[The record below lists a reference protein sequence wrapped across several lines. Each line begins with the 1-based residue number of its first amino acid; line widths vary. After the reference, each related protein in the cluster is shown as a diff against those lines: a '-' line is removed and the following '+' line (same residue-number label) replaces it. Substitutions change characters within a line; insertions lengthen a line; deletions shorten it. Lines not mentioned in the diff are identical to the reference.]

1 MAILKIRNH
10 KVDVDIAAELAE
22 YDWGYN
28 AKWTADKLIAASPF
42 RDDSTPSF
50 FVNLNGK
57 YAGSFGDSGAYDDEY
72 KSGDFTKLLA
82 YLRAE
87 SREETERYLIDS
99 YGILYEDSDD
109 IRLPDIR
116 LIQRNSTVEL
126 PSETVTEAI
135 SPYLTRRGISPDVQR
150 IYGVGYGAAHK
161 GFTAIPWHSAD
172 GRLANIKYRSTSGK
186 KFFFEK
192 GATPVR
198 SLVYGLDIVNQN
210 REEMAIIC
218 EGEIDVMSWRTAGIA
233 AIGIGG
239 SSISR
244 EQIDAIKRSSIK
256 RLGLGGDNDAAGQS
270 LNEQVRRGLEGYV
283 ELYSVDYESLNDA
296 NEVLKTHSIEG
307 LQKLVNFTVSKL
319 RDNYLQICNI
329 TVI

>member
-1 MAILKIRNH
+1 MPIIKIRNH
-10 KVDVDIAAELAE
+10 EVDVDIESELAE

-28 AKWTADKLIAASPF
+28 AKWTHDKLIAASPF

-50 FVNLNGK
+50 FVNLDGE
-57 YAGSFGDSGAYDDEY
+57 YAGTFGDSGAYDDKY
-72 KSGDFTKLLA
+72 KSGNFTKLLA

-87 SREETERYLIDS
+87 SHEETERYLLDS
-99 YGILYEDSDD
+99 YGILYEDAED
-109 IRLPDIR
+109 IRLPEIR
-116 LIQRNSTVEL
+116 LIQRSPTVEI

-135 SPYLTRRGISPDVQR
+135 SPYLTRRGISTDVQR
-150 IYGVGYGAAHK
+150 MYRVGYNEAHK
-161 GFTAIPWHSAD
+161 GFTAIPWYTTD
-172 GRLANIKYRSTSGK
+172 GRLANVKYRSTSDK
-186 KFFFEK
+186 RFFYEK
-192 GATPVR
+192 GATPIR
-198 SLVYGLDIVNQN
+198 TLVYGLDVVNAR
-210 REEMAIIC
+210 REDTAVIC
-218 EGEIDVMSWRTAGIA
+218 EGEIDVMTWRTAGIA

-239 SSISR
+239 SSISD

-270 LNEQVRRGLEGYV
+270 LNEQVRRELEGYV
-283 ELYSVDYESLNDA
+283 ELYSIDYESLNDA
-296 NEVLKTHSIEG
+296 NEVLKTHGIEG